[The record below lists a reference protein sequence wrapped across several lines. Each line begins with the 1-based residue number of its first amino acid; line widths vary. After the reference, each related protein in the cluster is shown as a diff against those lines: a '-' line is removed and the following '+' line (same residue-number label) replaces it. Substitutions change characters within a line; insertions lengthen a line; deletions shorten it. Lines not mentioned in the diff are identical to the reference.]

1 MSLSRLQE
9 LSSLLPAQV
18 QEQAPAIQEGVSSHQ
33 FHAVLDYVNDS
44 LADLEDAL
52 GVGGSIEHFAGP
64 MSSHVLANA
73 FEDFKRLVEK
83 HMTHIEVDLMA
94 DEAGSHHEM
103 EEAMAGSANQGK
115 DDEGKNIV
123 TTQGGKTVVTRAKK
137 IIRSTGDSHTIQDEN
152 GRTVTVRGKVAE
164 GRLTEAK
171 DYDDSGDFT
180 EELLKVGAQIGE
192 IEKIVHSP
200 RWENWMQVTDD
211 NFSTSAASL
220 NSDFVSQLSEV
231 DTAYRALK
239 AELINAGS

>member
-9 LSSLLPAQV
+9 LSSLRPAQV

-94 DEAGSHHEM
+94 DEAGEAHRDVD
-103 EEAMAGSANQGK
+103 EAMAGAADQG
-115 DDEGKNIV
+115 DEGKNIV
-123 TTQGGKTVVTRAKK
+123 STVGGKTTVTRAKK
-137 IIRSTGDSHTIQDEN
+137 IIRSSGDSHTIQDEN

-180 EELLKVGAQIGE
+180 EELLKVGVQIGE

-220 NSDFVSQLSEV
+220 NGDFVTQLGEV